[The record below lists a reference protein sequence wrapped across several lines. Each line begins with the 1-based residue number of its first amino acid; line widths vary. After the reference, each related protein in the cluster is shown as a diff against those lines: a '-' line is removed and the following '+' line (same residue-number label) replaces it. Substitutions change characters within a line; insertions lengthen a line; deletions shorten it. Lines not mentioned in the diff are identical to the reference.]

1 MIRLLVTGIL
11 KVPVGQFVLTHQR
24 IHRSHQFEHHRILA
38 VRSSGFSQ
46 SSVCTHH
53 LPFTHKQPG
62 QLRPGSSVFWIKAG
76 NRTKCLKRGF
86 AVLALK
92 GGQPHQKMRLG

>member
-1 MIRLLVTGIL
+1 
-11 KVPVGQFVLTHQR
+11 
-24 IHRSHQFEHHRILA
+24 
-38 VRSSGFSQ
+38 
-46 SSVCTHH
+46 
-53 LPFTHKQPG
+53 
-62 QLRPGSSVFWIKAG
+62 LRPGSSVFWIKAG